1 MRKRLLIVASSM
13 LLLCFNC
20 LVAQAQNKTISDDE
34 KVPTY
39 EIGGQIFSFG
49 GQDLGFG
56 WGAGSRFTYNLNN
69 YIALDS
75 EVNFFLPDE
84 GPPYATQGLFG
95 IKAGTRIKR
104 VGVFAK
110 VRPGFQTN
118 FYVNGREQAKFAL
131 DVGGVAEFYP
141 NRHVVLRFD
150 AGDLIIPFGND
161 AVGDGVFAQ
170 RLGTTHNFQ
179 SSFGVAVRF

>member
-1 MRKRLLIVASSM
+1 MRKRLLIVASST

-34 KVPTY
+34 RVPTY

-95 IKAGTRIKR
+95 IKAGKR
-104 VGVFAK
+104 TKYVGIFAK
-110 VRPGFQTN
+110 ARPGFQTN
-118 FYVNGREQAKFAL
+118 FVVNDREQARFAM

-141 NRHVVLRFD
+141 NRHVVLRVD
-150 AGDLIIPFGND
+150 AGDVIIPFGNNV
-161 AVGDGVFAQ
+161 VGYGSLAQ
-170 RLGTTHNFQ
+170 RMGTTHNFQ
-179 SSFGVAVRF
+179 LNLGVGIRF

>member
-1 MRKRLLIVASSM
+1 MRKRFFTVASSA
-13 LLLCFNC
+13 LLLCFSC
-20 LVAQAQNKTISDDE
+20 LVSQAQNKTVSDEE

-49 GQDLGFG
+49 SDDLGYG

-84 GPPYATQGLFG
+84 GPAYATQGLFG
-95 IKAGTRIKR
+95 IKAGKRTRY

-118 FYVNGREQAKFAL
+118 FLVNDREQARFAL
-131 DVGGVAEFYP
+131 DVGGVAEVYP

-150 AGDLIIPFGND
+150 AGD
-161 AVGDGVFAQ
+161 V
-170 RLGTTHNFQ
+170 
-179 SSFGVAVRF
+179 